1 MILIAS
7 AESFTQLAASS
18 SPGSS
23 MSLFS
28 FKEFV
33 MLLDMLQNYN
43 QKYNFQFSASD
54 SNTQQ
59 TINWAIPEK
68 HKQGVQ
74 DLTILVLLLY
84 L

>member
-1 MILIAS
+1 
-7 AESFTQLAASS
+7 
-18 SPGSS
+18 

-68 HKQGVQ
+68 TQTRGSRSNHFSSITLPLK
-74 DLTILVLLLY
+74 ILYNARLSLKVLRNCVL
-84 L
+84 